1 MTGAPAGT
9 RLPGAGATP
18 LPLRVL
24 WPIARVIGSVALT
37 FLGLLL
43 VTFLIGRVVP
53 IDPVLAAVGDRAPAA
68 VYERV
73 KEELGLN
80 LPLWQQFWIYLKK
93 VLAADFGRSV
103 LTSNLVLVDIRRF
116 FPATLELAT
125 VATLIGVVL
134 GIPMGVVAAV
144 SRGRLVDQI
153 IRVVSLLGYSVPVF
167 WLGLMGL
174 LLFYGRL
181 GWVAGPGRIDVAFED
196 LVTPVTGVIMVDS
209 ALAGE
214 WEVFWNALSHV
225 LLPASILGYLSLAYL
240 ARMTRSFM
248 LAELGQEYVT
258 TARIKGLAERRVVW
272 RHALG
277 NVMVPLITVVAL
289 AYANLLEGSVLTET
303 VFAWPGLGQYITS
316 SLLSAD
322 MNAVLG
328 GTIVVGTIFIG
339 LNLLSD
345 LLYRLVDPARDE
357 PAGRARGAAAGGAP
371 GCSSETPVSRAQA
384 RLGQAYVSWLAF
396 RGTRSGWRA
405 SGC

>member
-9 RLPGAGATP
+9 RVPGAGATP

-80 LPLWQQFWIYLKK
+80 LPLWQQFWIYMKK
-93 VLAADFGRSV
+93 VFAADFGRSV
-103 LTSNLVLVDIRRF
+103 LTSNPVLVDIRRF

-134 GIPMGVVAAV
+134 GIPMGVLAAV
-144 SRGRLVDQI
+144 ARGRLVDQI

-209 ALAGE
+209 VLAGE

-345 LLYRLVDPARDE
+345 LLYRLVDP
-357 PAGRARGAAAGGAP
+357 RAR
-371 GCSSETPVSRAQA
+371 
-384 RLGQAYVSWLAF
+384 
-396 RGTRSGWRA
+396 
-405 SGC
+405 

>member
-1 MTGAPAGT
+1 MIGAPART
-9 RLPGAGATP
+9 LPPGARGTS
-18 LPLRVL
+18 LPVRVL
-24 WPIARVIGSVALT
+24 WPVARVAGSVVLT

-73 KEELGLN
+73 KQELGLN
-80 LPLWQQFWIYLKK
+80 LPLWQQFWLYLKK
-93 VLAADFGRSV
+93 VLAGDFGRSV
-103 LTSNLVLVDIRRF
+103 LTSNPVLIDIRRF

-125 VATLIGVVL
+125 VATLIGVTL
-134 GIPMGVVAAV
+134 GIPMGVFAAV
-144 SRGRLVDQI
+144 RRGRWADQM

-181 GWVAGPGRIDVAFED
+181 GWVAGPGRLDVAFDD
-196 LVTPVTGVIMVDS
+196 LVPTVTGVVLLDS

-214 WEVFWNALSHV
+214 WEVFGNAFRHV
-225 LLPASILGYLSLAYL
+225 ILPASILGYLSLAYL

-248 LAELGQEYVT
+248 LAELGQEYIT
-258 TARIKGLAERRVVW
+258 TARIKGLSERRIVW

-277 NVMVPLITVVAL
+277 NVLVPLITVVAL

-328 GTIVVGTIFIG
+328 GTIVVGTVFIG
-339 LNLLSD
+339 LNLFSD
-345 LLYRLVDPARDE
+345 LLYRLVDP
-357 PAGRARGAAAGGAP
+357 RAR
-371 GCSSETPVSRAQA
+371 
-384 RLGQAYVSWLAF
+384 
-396 RGTRSGWRA
+396 
-405 SGC
+405 